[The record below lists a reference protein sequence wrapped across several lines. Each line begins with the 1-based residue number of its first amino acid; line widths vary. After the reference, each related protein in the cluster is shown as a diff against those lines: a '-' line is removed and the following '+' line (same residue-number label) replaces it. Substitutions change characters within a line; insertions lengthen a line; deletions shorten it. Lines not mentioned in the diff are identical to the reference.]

1 MKEVRFGLIGLGAMG
16 MAHAKTLLGDVP
28 NARLC
33 AAATA
38 SRMHAA
44 ELLALPGAED
54 VRVFATPAEMYQSGL
69 IDAVL
74 IATPQGCTSG
84 RPSRPSARGC
94 TFCWKSRRAFHAGG
108 APAERRGDKSG
119 RAFGAMFN
127 QRTNPAYRKMK
138 RLVESGELGEI
149 RRTNVVITDW
159 LRAQSYYDS
168 CAWRAT
174 WAEDGGGVLLNQAPH
189 NLDLWQWICGMP
201 LRIRAF
207 CGFGRWHD
215 IEVEDDVT
223 AYVEYPNGA
232 TGTFITCT
240 GEAPGTNRFEISL
253 TGGQLVYENN
263 RLTLARPDTPVDR
276 FIREYA
282 GGFGKPNV
290 TMEDIT
296 PDEPYPMHAGVIRA
310 FADHIL
316 TGAPMIAD
324 GREGLCSLM
333 LANAMLLSSWMD
345 ETIELPLDDA
355 LRRPSGRAGRP
366 KPEKDREADQAG
378 RQQIVL
384 TAASLFTRSTTRNI
398 HLWQAK
404 LKKQTSCVFWI
415 RRKSSI
421 RRISIRPIR
430 ASTQF
435 PSPTR
440 SGRIRRRSSKRWSRR
455 ARAARFTFS

>member
-1 MKEVRFGLIGLGAMG
+1 MKEVRFGLVGLGAMG

-38 SRMHAA
+38 NRAHAA

-74 IATPQGCTSG
+74 IATPHRLHVRQ
-84 RPSRPSARGC
+84 AVEA
-94 TFCWKSRRAFHAGG
+94 FRAGMHVLLEKPTGVSTQEVRLLN
-108 APAERRGDKSG
+108 AEADKSG

-201 LRIRAF
+201 VMVDAKLH
-207 CGFGRWHD
+207 FGKWHD

-223 AYVEYPNGA
+223 AYVEYANGA
-232 TGTFITCT
+232 TGTFITST
-240 GEAPGTNRFEISL
+240 ADAPGTNRFEITL
-253 TGGQLVYENN
+253 DGGKLVAENGE
-263 RLTLARPDTPVDR
+263 LTLWKLDVPEPEFTRTNTIP
-276 FIREYA
+276 
-282 GGFGKPNV
+282 FGCPKA
-290 TMEDIT
+290 EKIT
-296 PDEPYPMHAGVIRA
+296 VETDGKSEQHPGVLNAFAAAILRDEPLIASGEEGIFGLTLSNAMHLSAWLGRPVEIPFDEDLFLSELKKRIA
-310 FADHIL
+310 VSRRKENVSSVFAD
-316 TGAPMIAD
+316 TSGTYGGA
-324 GREGLCSLM
+324 
-333 LANAMLLSSWMD
+333 
-345 ETIELPLDDA
+345 
-355 LRRPSGRAGRP
+355 
-366 KPEKDREADQAG
+366 K
-378 RQQIVL
+378 
-384 TAASLFTRSTTRNI
+384 
-398 HLWQAK
+398 
-404 LKKQTSCVFWI
+404 
-415 RRKSSI
+415 
-421 RRISIRPIR
+421 
-430 ASTQF
+430 
-435 PSPTR
+435 
-440 SGRIRRRSSKRWSRR
+440 
-455 ARAARFTFS
+455 

>member
-1 MKEVRFGLIGLGAMG
+1 MDQVRIGIIGVGNMG
-16 MAHAKTLLGDVP
+16 SAHAKNITAGEVP
-28 NARLC
+28 EMEV
-33 AAATA
+33 TA
-38 SRMHAA
+38 VADRSEQRRQWAKENLPEGVKIYTEGS
-44 ELLALPGAED
+44 ELIDAG
-54 VRVFATPAEMYQSGL
+54 VC
-69 IDAVL
+69 DAVL
-74 IATPQGCTSG
+74 IAVPHYQH
-84 RPSRPSARGC
+84 PELAI
-94 TFCWKSRRAFHAGG
+94 
-108 APAERRGDKSG
+108 
-119 RAFGAMFN
+119 RAFGRHLHVMCEKPAGVYTKQVREMNEAAAKSNRVFAMMFN

-201 LRIRAF
+201 LRVRAF

-290 TMEDIT
+290 TTEDIT

-333 LANAMLLSSWMD
+333 LANAMLLSSWTD

-355 LRRPSGRAGRP
+355 RYADRLAALAAQSP
-366 KPEKDREADQAG
+366 KK
-378 RQQIVL
+378 
-384 TAASLFTRSTTRNI
+384 TAKPI
-398 HLWQAK
+398 K
-404 LKKQTSCVFWI
+404 LDVS
-415 RRKSSI
+415 KS
-421 RRISIRPIR
+421 
-430 ASTQF
+430 F
-435 PSPTR
+435 
-440 SGRIRRRSSKRWSRR
+440 
-455 ARAARFTFS
+455 

>member
-38 SRMHAA
+38 SKAHAA

-54 VRVFATPAEMYQSGL
+54 VRIFATPAEMYQSGL

-74 IATPQGCTSG
+74 IATPHRLHVRQ
-84 RPSRPSARGC
+84 AVEA
-94 TFCWKSRRAFHAGG
+94 FRAGMHVLLEKPTGVSTQEVRLLN
-108 APAERRGDKSG
+108 AEADKSG

-201 LRIRAF
+201 LRVRAF

-296 PDEPYPMHAGVIRA
+296 PDEPYPMHAGVIQA

-333 LANAMLLSSWMD
+333 LANAMLLSSSTG

-355 LRRPSGRAGRP
+355 RYADRLAALAAQSP
-366 KPEKDREADQAG
+366 KK
-378 RQQIVL
+378 
-384 TAASLFTRSTTRNI
+384 TAKPI
-398 HLWQAK
+398 K
-404 LKKQTSCVFWI
+404 LDVS
-415 RRKSSI
+415 KS
-421 RRISIRPIR
+421 
-430 ASTQF
+430 F
-435 PSPTR
+435 
-440 SGRIRRRSSKRWSRR
+440 
-455 ARAARFTFS
+455 